1 MKDYYASLELNFG
14 ASQSEIK
21 ASYRRLAKVYHP
33 DLHFGNRVYEEKF
46 KEINEAYSVL
56 NNEELK
62 NKYDLNYLNNIR
74 YKSSKKSEQS
84 ANSSKDEKQS
94 QKQEPKN
101 ANRQNTNN
109 MIDNI
114 LIFLK
119 TKSKKELYR
128 YGAVFAVI
136 IITIYIF
143 TKDSISNH
151 FDEIEKKAN
160 YELMIAKI
168 EKSQNFDDI
177 AMLSLDIPKVSLE
190 TKWKNGLMYY
200 KFSINSV
207 GDSIKIGEKTI
218 APLKTIDSVS
228 GVNYF
233 KIKVNTVRQFNLD
246 FLDKEGFKVYS
257 LAISLDEMTQIVD
270 NDGVVVGYTVNS
282 NIKIKPELYYD
293 FAKWDITYYNN

>member
-74 YKSSKKSEQS
+74 YKSSRKSEQS
-84 ANSSKDEKQS
+84 ANSSTEEKQS
-94 QKQEPKN
+94 KKKEPKN
-101 ANRQNTNN
+101 AYKQNTNN

-136 IITIYIF
+136 LITIYIY

-160 YELMIAKI
+160 YELMISKI

-246 FLDKEGFKVYS
+246 FLDKEGFKVYTLS
-257 LAISLDEMTQIVD
+257 ISLDDMTQIVD
-270 NDGVVVGYTVNS
+270 NDGVVVAYTVNS